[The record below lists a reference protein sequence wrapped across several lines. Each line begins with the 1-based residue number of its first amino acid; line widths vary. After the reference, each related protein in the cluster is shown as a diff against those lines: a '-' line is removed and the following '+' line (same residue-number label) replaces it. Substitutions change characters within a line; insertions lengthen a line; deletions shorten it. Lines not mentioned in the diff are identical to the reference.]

1 MDIKIKKWI
10 GLILTS
16 LLMVYLAVPSLAQ
29 AGRGGHHDHHYDR
42 HGHHDHHRHSNRYLH
57 IYSQPPV
64 YYQQRYP
71 QAQYN
76 YNYNYYPPA
85 PVYVV
90 PPRVNMGINTGNMD
104 FMLRF

>member
-16 LLMVYLAVPSLAQ
+16 LLMANLAVPSLAQ
-29 AGRGGHHDHHYDR
+29 AGRGGHHYDR

-71 QAQYN
+71 QVQYN

>member
-1 MDIKIKKWI
+1 MDIKTKRRI
-10 GLILTS
+10 GLVLTTLLTVS
-16 LLMVYLAVPSLAQ
+16 LTAPSLVH
-29 AGRGGHHDHHYDR
+29 AGKGDHHHR
-42 HGHHDHHRHSNRYLH
+42 HYNRHHDHHRHANRSLH
-57 IYSQPPV
+57 IYNKPPV

-85 PVYVV
+85 SVYVV